1 MIRKQQEHGKLGI
14 VDLFSGTGGFSL
26 GFEMTG
32 RFRVLGG
39 LELLPSSAATFAANH
54 PSAKI
59 INDDILKI
67 SPETFLVQTGI
78 REQDVN
84 LVIGGPPCQGFSSI
98 RPFRSLEE
106 DDPRNNLYESFA
118 VYVRHFQPDYFVMEN
133 VVGLVTHNNGR
144 TIEQIVTSFE
154 DMGYTTD
161 WRVLNAVHYGVP
173 QRRERVIMIGS
184 RTSKTIIFP
193 EPTHYFE
200 ARSMMARD
208 HKKLILT
215 PPLSEYQLLPAV
227 TVNDAI
233 NDLPPIE
240 SGESATEYN
249 CSEPMNEFQLLMRKN
264 SSAVSMHEST
274 RHSAKMLEIIKHSG
288 ANIYALPDGLVTS
301 GFSTSY
307 SRLEADEPSVTL
319 TVNFVH
325 PASNKCIHPNQNRAL
340 TPREG
345 ARIQSFPDNFVFK
358 GNRQQIVKQIGNA
371 VPPLLGKAIAE
382 CLLNQWSAK
391 QGAQR

>member
-1 MIRKQQEHGKLGI
+1 MIREQQAHEKLGI
-14 VDLFSGTGGFSL
+14 IDLFSGTGGFSL

-39 LELLPSSAATFAANH
+39 VELLTSSAATFAANH
-54 PSAKI
+54 PNAKI

-67 SPETFLVQTGI
+67 SPEIFSGQTGI
-78 REQDVN
+78 KEQDVN

-118 VYVRHFQPDYFVMEN
+118 VYVRHFQPEYFVMEN
-133 VVGLVTHNNGR
+133 VVGLVTHNNGN
-144 TIEQIVTSFE
+144 TIKQIVASFE
-154 DMGYTTD
+154 EMGYVTD

-173 QRRERVIMIGS
+173 QRRERVVMIGS
-184 RTSKTIIFP
+184 RISEVIMFP

-200 ARSMMARD
+200 ARSMMARS
-208 HKKLILT
+208 HEKLILT
-215 PPLSEYQLLPAV
+215 SPLSEHQLLPAV
-227 TVNDAI
+227 TVDDAI
-233 NDLPPIE
+233 NDLPPLE
-240 SGESATEYN
+240 SGESANEYV
-249 CSEPMNEFQLLMRKN
+249 CSEPRNKFQLLMREN
-264 SSAVSMHEST
+264 SSTISMHEST
-274 RHSAKMLEIIKHSG
+274 RHSAKMLEIIRHSG
-288 ANIYALPDGLVTS
+288 ANIYALPDGMVTS

-325 PASNKCIHPNQNRAL
+325 PASNKCIHPHQDRAL

-345 ARIQSFPDNFVFK
+345 ARLQSFPDTFVFK

-382 CLLNQWSAK
+382 SLLKQWIIT
-391 QGAQR
+391 